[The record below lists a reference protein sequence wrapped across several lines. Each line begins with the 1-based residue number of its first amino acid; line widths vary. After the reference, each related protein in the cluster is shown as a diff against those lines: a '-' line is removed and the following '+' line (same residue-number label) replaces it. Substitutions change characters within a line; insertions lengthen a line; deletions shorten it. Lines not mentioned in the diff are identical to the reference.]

1 MTNAAAKSFL
11 CLRNNIHCTL
21 LNWHECSQRL
31 PCSSWSPWPWGRGT
45 RMVAVNYHL
54 FVRTTLRQ
62 ISEQFHLLMV
72 FKDVAHLVHCKEN
85 LLFLAVHVFLWEL
98 EETQLQKCHRPW
110 PSGGL
115 SGTTGLLI
123 SFHAGLV
130 MVAKRFVSLW
140 AALSYGYRS
149 LQSWPRHMPRS
160 IFFVCQ
166 AQRWCPAMHF
176 GSQSPYWDS

>member
-1 MTNAAAKSFL
+1 MLPKASLWLLVSMTMGAGYPDGGSKLPPIRQDYPSTDQWAVSLVDGFQRCGPSGPLQREAFISGCPCFL
-11 CLRNNIHCTL
+11 
-21 LNWHECSQRL
+21 
-31 PCSSWSPWPWGRGT
+31 G
-45 RMVAVNYHL
+45 
-54 FVRTTLRQ
+54 
-62 ISEQFHLLMV
+62 
-72 FKDVAHLVHCKEN
+72 
-85 LLFLAVHVFLWEL
+85 EL
-98 EETQLQKCHRPW
+98 EETQLQKCHRAW

-130 MVAKRFVSLW
+130 MVVKRFVSLW

-166 AQRWCPAMHF
+166 AQRWCPSMHF